1 MLPALLA
8 TKPCIGPAKVGDRVT
23 TVAASLAVADQVAHN
38 RARLGHTASVLL
50 RPKRLFGIH
59 REASVAMFFNPD
71 AERVRGGMVFDFR
84 GGKGGSNA

>member
-1 MLPALLA
+1 M
-8 TKPCIGPAKVGDRVT
+8 
-23 TVAASLAVADQVAHN
+23 AAGLAVADQVAFD

-71 AERVRGGMVFDFR
+71 AERVGAAGCLISGGLKVGQMLDL
-84 GGKGGSNA
+84 